1 MTNDWLP
8 TAVMYEKP
16 SPLCGMVIVET
27 LVDDVVDVDVLVE
40 LVDVLV
46 LVVVDVL
53 VVLVELVD
61 VDVDEVEVEV
71 LVLVV
76 EVDVV
81 VDAPYVMRT
90 FIACEGLF
98 WKQPL
103 SAMFGMVLY
112 VVPGQC
118 HISPD
123 DP

>member
-1 MTNDWLP
+1 VL
-8 TAVMYEKP
+8 
-16 SPLCGMVIVET
+16 VE
-27 LVDDVVDVDVLVE
+27 VDVLVDVLVE

-46 LVVVDVL
+46 D
-53 VVLVELVD
+53 VLVELVD
-61 VDVDEVEVEV
+61 V

-103 SAMFGMVLY
+103 SAMSGMVLY